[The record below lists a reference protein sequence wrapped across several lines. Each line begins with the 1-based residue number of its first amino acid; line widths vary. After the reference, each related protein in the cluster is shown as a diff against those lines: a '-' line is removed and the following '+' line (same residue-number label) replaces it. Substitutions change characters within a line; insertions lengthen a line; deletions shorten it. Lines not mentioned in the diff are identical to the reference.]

1 MGEVV
6 PYSAVQGYSGLL
18 GQVRAAGLADL
29 DRLFAS
35 LAGEP
40 TRVCEEALRD
50 VLPVLGD
57 QYAGTV
63 SMISAEFFDE
73 LQDVQGVRKRI
84 TPDIVEGPPKDS
96 WHALAGWATSGKN
109 MFEATANDLVYRLV
123 VGGFTKRLTEQS
135 ADTMIGNAQAQ
146 GSMGYQRVPAAGC
159 CPFCAMLATRGAAY
173 TSAES
178 AGGVVGRGSP
188 IPGAQR
194 RGGQAKG
201 IRPRG
206 SRTVGQAFHDNCSCR
221 VVAVDRGNAVE
232 MGEHAEQYMAAY
244 AKAAQKVGGGLETRH
259 FGQAG
264 SRSHA
269 QFDASGSVVS
279 TKEETNRIVQEMER
293 LLTV

>member
-1 MGEVV
+1 
-6 PYSAVQGYSGLL
+6 
-18 GQVRAAGLADL
+18 
-29 DRLFAS
+29 
-35 LAGEP
+35 
-40 TRVCEEALRD
+40 
-50 VLPVLGD
+50 
-57 QYAGTV
+57 
-63 SMISAEFFDE
+63 
-73 LQDVQGVRKRI
+73 
-84 TPDIVEGPPKDS
+84 
-96 WHALAGWATSGKN
+96 
-109 MFEATANDLVYRLV
+109 
-123 VGGFTKRLTEQS
+123 
-135 ADTMIGNAQAQ
+135 
-146 GSMGYQRVPAAGC
+146 MGYQRVPAAGC
-159 CPFCAMLATRGAAY
+159 CPFCALLATRGAAY

-188 IPGAQR
+188 IPGTPR

-232 MGEHAEQYMAAY
+232 MGEHAEQYMDAY
-244 AKAAQKVGGGLETRH
+244 AKAAQKVSGSLTTRY
-259 FGQAG
+259 FGKAG

>member
-6 PYSAVQGYSGLL
+6 PYSAVEGYSGLL

-40 TRVCEEALRD
+40 TRACEEALRD

-159 CPFCAMLATRGAAY
+159 CKFCATLATRGAAY
-173 TSAES
+173 KSAES
-178 AGGVVGRGSP
+178 AGAVVGRGTP
-188 IPGAQR
+188 IPETIWGVTERGNAIR
-194 RGGQAKG
+194 KRGGQARG
-201 IRPRG
+201 IKPRG
-206 SRTVGQAFHDNCSCR
+206 SRAVGQTFHDNCSCR
-221 VVAVDRGNAVE
+221 VVAVEKGNAVE
-232 MGEHAEQYMAAY
+232 LGDHAKDYLM
-244 AKAAQKVGGGLETRH
+244 V
-259 FGQAG
+259 
-264 SRSHA
+264 
-269 QFDASGSVVS
+269 
-279 TKEETNRIVQEMER
+279 
-293 LLTV
+293 